1 MKRFYD
7 AYIRPQKGFVNFDA
21 ENENLLQYFDK
32 LDLLKSGAYIKME
45 PETETMEDGTTFC
58 NGMKIEFESGV
69 INVSNIMAL
78 WLLDY
83 NNTLCDV
90 LMFDLNNLD
99 LVISVTGIRI
109 KVEKIID
116 KGESVLMKISGMTK
130 FGTEGLSNKI
140 KIEEIGATLGIIEGK
155 VLDLNGFPLN
165 VGYVSTEDES
175 IYDIIDICGIYRI
188 MCLAGNYKITAHIQQ
203 HTFDEYDIE
212 IKGWER
218 TILDIKEFE
227 E

>member
-7 AYIRPQKGFVNFDA
+7 AYIRPQMGFVNFTV

-69 INVSNIMAL
+69 INVSNDMAL
-78 WLLDY
+78 YLLSY

-130 FGTEGLSNKI
+130 FGTEGLGQKI
-140 KIEEIGATLGIIEGK
+140 RIEYVELPFGIIEGK
-155 VLDLNGFPLN
+155 VLDLNGFPFGLAEVDMQAHQRDYIDETN
-165 VGYVSTEDES
+165 VDSRYH
-175 IYDIIDICGIYRI
+175 IMGIEGKY
-188 MCLAGNYKITAHIQQ
+188 NITAYMTD
-203 HTFDEYDIE
+203 HTFYEHEVGIV
-212 IKGWER
+212 KNER
-218 TILDIKEFE
+218 TILDIKEV
-227 E
+227 